1 MWLQTQS
8 FFLIL
13 SVIVTGSL
21 STPWDMVVP
30 PEVTVSRGEDAFL
43 SCSFTHPRQQ
53 QYSGEITVKWLARE
67 PKASPFFIC
76 SVRNNSMDGLG
87 NCSASGLKHS
97 LAGDPRRGE
106 LSLLIRKTQLMDNE
120 RYFCRVELEV
130 QRDSYQTATKLHV
143 TAEPQI
149 LSLSVAETS
158 PDSNSAPR
166 RLQCEVEGH
175 PLPEIVWLS
184 ASRKQIETRGE
195 SSPSG
200 LYRLMSSVPY
210 LEEEVL
216 TCRAESELGDAERT
230 YPPSDT
236 LMITLV
242 VCGLLLLLLLSAGV
256 IIYYLRNRGVM
267 SQCSTQ
273 HSGESDLPAC
283 PPLKKKPCFHLKR
296 ASCKSVRA
304 GERSDI
310 TDSARSDSAPIYGN
324 ADFMKNHGQR
334 ACDSSADGDAEDK
347 LVYSA
352 VIPSRSTSSPPA
364 DVIGSRQHEET
375 GVLYA
380 VVNVRS

>member
-1 MWLQTQS
+1 MWLKTQS

-21 STPWDMVVP
+21 STTWDMVVP
-30 PEVTVSRGEDAFL
+30 PVVTVSRGEDAFL
-43 SCSFTHPRQQ
+43 DCSFTHPRQQ
-53 QYSGEITVKWLARE
+53 RYSGEITVKWLAGE

-87 NCSASGLKHS
+87 NCSASGLKRS

-106 LSLLIRKTQLMDNE
+106 LSLLIRKTQLMDNG

-130 QRDSYQTATKLHV
+130 QREGYQKETQLHV

-149 LSLSVAETS
+149 LSLSLAETS

-175 PLPEIVWLS
+175 PLPKIVWLS
-184 ASRKQIETRGE
+184 ASRKQIENRGE
-195 SSPSG
+195 SSSSS
-200 LYRLMSSVPY
+200 LYRLMSSVLY

-216 TCRAESELGDAERT
+216 TCRAESELGYAERT

-256 IIYYLRNRGVM
+256 IIYHLRNRV
-267 SQCSTQ
+267 
-273 HSGESDLPAC
+273 
-283 PPLKKKPCFHLKR
+283 
-296 ASCKSVRA
+296 
-304 GERSDI
+304 
-310 TDSARSDSAPIYGN
+310 
-324 ADFMKNHGQR
+324 KNHGQR
-334 ACDSSADGDAEDK
+334 ACDSPADSNAEDK

-352 VIPSRSTSSPPA
+352 ITLSTSTSCESRSPGAPPA

-375 GVLYA
+375 GVVYA
-380 VVNVRS
+380 VVNIRS

>member
-1 MWLQTQS
+1 
-8 FFLIL
+8 
-13 SVIVTGSL
+13 
-21 STPWDMVVP
+21 MVVP

-230 YPPSDT
+230 YPPSYT

-256 IIYYLRNRGVM
+256 IIYYLRNRGDRVE
-267 SQCSTQ
+267 T
-273 HSGESDLPAC
+273 LTTF
-283 PPLKKKPCFHLKR
+283 LFHVVT
-296 ASCKSVRA
+296 CEV
-304 GERSDI
+304 
-310 TDSARSDSAPIYGN
+310 
-324 ADFMKNHGQR
+324 KNHGQR
-334 ACDSSADGDAEDK
+334 ACDSPADGDAEDK

-352 VIPSRSTSSPPA
+352 VIPSRSTSCESRSPGGQKQ
-364 DVIGSRQHEET
+364 ISLLQLLET
-375 GVLYA
+375 IL
-380 VVNVRS
+380 